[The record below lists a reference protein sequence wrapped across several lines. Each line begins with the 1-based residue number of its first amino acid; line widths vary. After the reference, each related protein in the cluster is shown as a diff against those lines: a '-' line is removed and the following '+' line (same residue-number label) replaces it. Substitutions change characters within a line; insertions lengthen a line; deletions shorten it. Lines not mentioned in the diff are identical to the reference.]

1 MGKEHLW
8 QGLKNFLGK
17 GRGARVRKTGH
28 ALKEPERKRNDWGDG
43 GKSAFI
49 KEENAGNNE
58 SQWKVATRG
67 EMRGLGQ
74 EKPLRE
80 GGEQRAEK

>member
-1 MGKEHLW
+1 MARAK
-8 QGLKNFLGK
+8 KNFLGK
-17 GRGARVRKTGH
+17 GGEPASEKTGH

-58 SQWKVATRG
+58 SQ
-67 EMRGLGQ
+67 
-74 EKPLRE
+74 
-80 GGEQRAEK
+80 